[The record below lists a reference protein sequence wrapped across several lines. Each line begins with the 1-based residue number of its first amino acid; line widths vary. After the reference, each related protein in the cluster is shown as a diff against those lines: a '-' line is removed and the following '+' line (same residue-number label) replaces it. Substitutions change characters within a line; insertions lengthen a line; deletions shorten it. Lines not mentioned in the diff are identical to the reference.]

1 MNQATFQR
9 IASLVL
15 PASALLFS
23 LALTSGCATQ
33 KKMKDYEGELTALR
47 EERVGLKKDN
57 QSLRS
62 QLDSYEMALAEAN
75 SKRTQEAA
83 SPIAPAVDAVKDY
96 PKLDD
101 AGVGYEQRDGN
112 MVFTLP
118 TEITFAS
125 GKAELTDKGRQA
137 LKEVSKVLNA
147 DYADGRYWIEG
158 HTDTDPIKKAKFGS
172 NRELSVARSMAV
184 LTYLVDDCKIA
195 DGRFVVAGHSQYS
208 PIDANSSSAGKARNR
223 RVEIVVRKK

>member
-1 MNQATFQR
+1 MKLS
-9 IASLVL
+9 SL
-15 PASALLFS
+15 PLLFS
-23 LALTSGCATQ
+23 FGLLLALPATTGCASQ
-33 KKMKDYEGELTALR
+33 KKMKDYESELGALR
-47 EERVGLKKDN
+47 EERVGLKKEN

-75 SKRTQEAA
+75 SKRTAEAA
-83 SPIAPAVDAVKDY
+83 APIVADTDAVKDY

-118 TEITFAS
+118 NEITFAS
-125 GKAELTDKGRQA
+125 GKADLTDKGKKA
-137 LKEVSKVLNA
+137 LKEVAKILDA
-147 DYADGRYWIEG
+147 EYKDARYWIEG
-158 HTDTDPIKKAKFGS
+158 HTDTDPIKKAKFSS

-184 LTYLVDDCKIA
+184 LVYLVEDCKVA
-195 DGRFVVAGHSQYS
+195 DGKCIVAGHSQYS
-208 PIDANSSSAGKARNR
+208 PVDANNTSAGKARNR

>member
-1 MNQATFQR
+1 MNK
-9 IASLVL
+9 SKL
-15 PASALLFS
+15 ALLASFGLFVAMPLLGS
-23 LALTSGCATQ
+23 CATQ
-33 KKMKDYEGELTALR
+33 KKVKDYESELGALR
-47 EERVGLKKDN
+47 EERVGLKKEN

-75 SKRTQEAA
+75 SRRTAEAA
-83 SPIAPAVDAVKDY
+83 APVTPQADVKDY

-118 TEITFAS
+118 NEITFAS
-125 GKAELTDKGRQA
+125 GKADLTDKGKKA
-137 LKEVSKVLNA
+137 LKEVARILDA

-158 HTDTDPIKKAKFGS
+158 HTDTDPIKKSKFGS

-184 LTYLVDDCKIA
+184 LTYLVDDCKVA
-195 DGRFVVAGHSQYS
+195 DGRFVVAGHSMYS
-208 PIDANSSSAGKARNR
+208 PVDANNTSAGKAKNR
-223 RVEIVVRKK
+223 RVEIVVRKQ